1 MYAVIESGGKQYR
14 VAQGDSVVV
23 DRLDAEVGSLLE
35 LPVLLVSGDEVKIG
49 APTVEGA
56 VVSAKV
62 VEHTRGEK
70 IIAFKMKRRKRSRR
84 RMGFRASHTT
94 LEITAIS
101 A

>member
-14 VAQGDSVVV
+14 VAQGDQVVV
-23 DRLDAEVGSLLE
+23 DRLDAEVGAELE
-35 LPVLLVSGDEVKIG
+35 LPVLLVGGDEIKIG
-49 APTVEGA
+49 SPTVDGA

-62 VEHTRGEK
+62 VDHFRGDK
-70 IIAFKMKRRKRSRR
+70 VITFKMKRRKRSRR
-84 RMGFRASHTT
+84 RQGFRASLTT